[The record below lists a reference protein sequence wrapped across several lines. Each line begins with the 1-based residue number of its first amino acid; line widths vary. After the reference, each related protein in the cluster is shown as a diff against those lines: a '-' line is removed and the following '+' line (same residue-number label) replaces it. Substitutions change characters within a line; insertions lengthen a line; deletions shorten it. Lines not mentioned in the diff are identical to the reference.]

1 MNEEWT
7 DEAKAAY
14 GKALREEVETV
25 GWRDQHLFALTRD
38 TSWWCPAGDWYD
50 SRFHL
55 LPIYAIARAVNQ
67 PNPTWPGPAIPPR
80 CLEIG
85 VREGPTTMAILHAMR
100 ETGGKLISIE
110 CDPDVA
116 EITRGLVEK
125 AGLSRWWELQVTRSE
140 VFAVQAPPILD
151 FLWIDGDHSEDAVR
165 RDVADYAH
173 RVRVNG
179 YLLLHDYFSD
189 AECAAPAVSGGFP
202 SDVSIV
208 VEDTIRASGDWEVLT
223 LAHSFGLTICR
234 RIR

>member
-1 MNEEWT
+1 MMEWT

-14 GKALREEVETV
+14 GKALREEVETI

-50 SRFHL
+50 TRWHL

-100 ETGGKLISIE
+100 ETGGKLLSLE

-125 AGLSRWWELQVTRSE
+125 AGLSQWWELHVTRSE
-140 VFAVQAPPILD
+140 VFAPDAPPILD
-151 FLWIDGDHSEDAVR
+151 FLWIDGDHSEDQVR
-165 RDVADYAH
+165 LDIENYAH
-173 RVRVNG
+173 RVRLG
-179 YLLLHDYFSD
+179 GFMALHDFYSD
-189 AECAAPAVSGGFP
+189 AGCFDSPQSGGFP

-208 VEDTIRASGDWEVLT
+208 VDDTIKASGKWEVIT
-223 LAHSFGLTICR
+223 YPWSHGLTVCR